1 MNLLV
6 LVLALAATPAAL
18 TPQQDAAIRRVE
30 DRLLAPCCYS
40 QSVAEHMSPVA
51 EQMREEITQMVA
63 SGESE
68 TAILDHYKALYGER
82 ILIIPGGGT
91 GRVLFALPAAGVVL
105 GSAML
110 FLFLRNAV
118 KPRSNA
124 NVPAAAAMPGRLAD
138 TPRDEIDR
146 LGGDELC
153 D

>member
-6 LVLALAATPAAL
+6 LALALAATPAAL
-18 TPQQDAAIRRVE
+18 TPQQDAEIRRVE

-40 QSVAEHMSPVA
+40 QSVADHMSPVA
-51 EQMREEITQMVA
+51 EQMRQEITEMVA
-63 SGESE
+63 AGESE
-68 TAILDHYKALYGER
+68 PAIINHYKTMYGER
-82 ILIIPGGGT
+82 ILIIPSGGT

-138 TPRDEIDR
+138 TPRDEIDW
-146 LGGDELC
+146 LGGDEL
-153 D
+153 